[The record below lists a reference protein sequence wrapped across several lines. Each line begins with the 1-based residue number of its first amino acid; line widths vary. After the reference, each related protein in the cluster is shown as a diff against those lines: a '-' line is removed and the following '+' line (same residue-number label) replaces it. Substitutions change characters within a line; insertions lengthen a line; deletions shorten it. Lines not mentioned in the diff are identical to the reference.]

1 MDISVYFIGLRQP
14 FLFALNIT
22 IEINREICISKKYEE
37 VSKRWFSGYKRII
50 SFKKIKNKL
59 KTEKCIEK

>member
-37 VSKRWFSGYKRII
+37 VSKRWFSGYKKII
-50 SFKKIKNKL
+50 SFKK
-59 KTEKCIEK
+59 